1 MDLSAELYRTED
13 METALSRVYA
23 HIILFFHHCVQWY
36 NRSPLGRLWSSIISP
51 FELDYQ
57 ELVEQ
62 IQLSS
67 KAVDDLANAGSRA
80 EVRDIHI
87 LTELQNQQ
95 IRGVDMKL
103 LEILERQKNFEAH
116 MIQLLYKADLQRSI
130 TDRIDNG
137 VCSISKTV
145 YRLEFN
151 GVMRFFEPK
160 VLPETALLKV
170 RSLVRRDMTP
180 SSSSPNEHRVRNDI
194 LDWALGR
201 GLSLLVIQVGIRAQ
215 KQARELATNVI
226 QNMKL
231 KSQRVFWNLPSGRGS
246 SDTQTIEELFRGIIF
261 QVLQHSGHLFSSC
274 AEQLNLSKIHATH
287 TEREWVDLVCLLF
300 SKVPKAF
307 MVIETEALQKAYRQ
321 DLSWS
326 ERLQEHLQLIGD
338 RSSEAG
344 CELKILVVLYGN
356 GHRSGAAA
364 SGSKNVRVATLRPPN
379 PVPPH
384 LRHVAR
390 RSGLVAKGWKM
401 QRPKA
406 RI

>member
-1 MDLSAELYRTED
+1 MDLSAELYRTGD
-13 METALSRVYA
+13 MEAALSRVYA
-23 HIILFFHHCVQWY
+23 HIILFFHLCVQWY
-36 NRSPLGRLWSSIISP
+36 NRSPLGRLWSSITSP

-95 IRGVDMKL
+95 ILGVDMKL
-103 LEILERQKNFEAH
+103 LEILQRQKNFEAH

-130 TDRIDNG
+130 TDRIGND
-137 VCSISKTV
+137 VCSISETV

-246 SDTQTIEELFRGIIF
+246 SDMQTIEELFRGIIF

-307 MVIETEALQKAYRQ
+307 VVIETEALQKAYRQ

-326 ERLQEHLQLIGD
+326 ERLQEYLHLIGD

-406 RI
+406 PS